1 MTRLRSLKPRA
12 GIDFSSNDYL
22 ALASAPRMRKALSAA
37 VDAGTPIGAGFAT
50 NAVCTKECFC
60 EIG

>member
-1 MTRLRSLKPRA
+1 MTRLRSHKPRA

-37 VDAGTPIGAGFAT
+37 VDAGTPIEAGLLPRR
-50 NAVCTKECFC
+50 TKECFC
-60 EIG
+60 EIR